1 MNKKTVLMEQLVG
14 FKLQH
19 ISKGSLS
26 NLVSTF
32 PILSFPIGPDCVILL
47 LPSMVVI
54 AHLP

>member
-1 MNKKTVLMEQLVG
+1 MEQLVG